1 MLIKNFYKI
10 SVHRG
15 NFFKNGAKPYT
26 LLKREDHQNAKV
38 PKHHVVVL
46 LPRSCLRF
54 FLRSTFTQ
62 KKMLKIARS
71 KPPCILRI
79 QWAKSGKVYCKGTEV
94 SGFFSSKCK
103 RF

>member
-1 MLIKNFYKI
+1 MLIKNFYKF

-15 NFFKNGAKPYT
+15 KFFKNGAKPYT

-54 FLRSTFTQ
+54 FLRSTFCT
-62 KKMLKIARS
+62 KKDVKIARL
-71 KPPCILRI
+71 KHP
-79 QWAKSGKVYCKGTEV
+79 V
-94 SGFFSSKCK
+94 S
-103 RF
+103 